1 MDALESA
8 DAQLKSIGG
17 SGIAPESVALAELVS
32 AFDFNVAHID
42 DLIRNIADDPVTSQL
57 GLINSKISQL
67 NIADETVGDLADL
80 ARGLDP
86 EAPVVRQ
93 VDDARA
99 AVGADPPAQGVW
111 SHPPRQ
117 TRSLEGWATQ
127 EVRRQGEP
135 DSAAND
141 LIAGLLRADDIRADW
156 FGASLITADDII
168 DIHSLIAPGVRAG
181 YRTTPVTFASGG
193 AASKAADIERQMTLL
208 VESGLAN
215 SDPDEFVK
223 QFLRIHPFE
232 DGNGRVAAVLLNHL
246 SPRPWREAG
255 LRSLPDFFDE
265 GAGVAPQIQDYTE
278 TVRAFKSADSV
289 VHHQAELKIG
299 VTQQVDMAQTQHILD
314 EVLARTGQLAET
326 SRVEAL
332 ARQVGSAAGRRQ
344 MPTTV
349 DELRQMTPTTDEILA
364 AVSVQSDDAVRLTD
378 EAVGFRAEAQTAV
391 RALVDRAGELGLNVS
406 AGLDGQFHRLAGQ
419 IRASGIPELVDALDP
434 IELLRQKALAAELR
448 GQAAAREAADIL
460 SWSEVGRQVGSA
472 AERGAV
478 LERGGHNI
486 FDNADGFANLND
498 EDMRLFV
505 DMMKDSASNWGPWR
519 VLSGNAELDE
529 AMVVAADAFQKMNSP
544 VEVQGFAKGF
554 DAFQNW
560 WKAGAIAT
568 PGFISRNI
576 FGAFYNAW
584 LSDVDLAEIIRAG
597 HASSK
602 IGALA
607 RRENIPFMQAAQR
620 LAKDN
625 DYFKDYVR
633 LLELGVRGKGQATRS
648 VQLGGRTQL
657 GQESQGILDQVAT
670 GLRWAKSM
678 DIYIPTGGGRAPI
691 RASVAPW
698 SSNFALFRAIRSA
711 NMQAED
717 VIRLGTGMDTLR
729 WGGSLDDALD
739 RIATTQFDYSELT
752 ATERRFNQRL
762 IPFYTWVRKN
772 VPYQLERLGRNPS
785 KFNRILTTK
794 RNLEFGTED
803 KGDVP
808 DFYLEPFGIR
818 MPFSWGGARVYSIP
832 DMPFQDV
839 FRLDPTRQ
847 KEGEG
852 ATYGL
857 GEFTN
862 QAIWQMSP
870 IIKAPIELFSQSRF
884 LSAQYGGVPFSG
896 EFEETPSVITNFM
909 GVGNKTFMPLL
920 ESIGW
925 ARKERGEWQMRD
937 HHVNF
942 VLNLL
947 PTLSKFRRLWPSEE
961 KFQQNFV
968 PAVVS
973 SLGGI
978 SARPQTEE
986 VQSSWRDWVKIRERE
1001 RRKRAGLPPPPTPRR
1016 DPDAPGGFGGGG
1028 FGSGGSWD

>member
-1 MDALESA
+1 MA
-8 DAQLKSIGG
+8 D
-17 SGIAPESVALAELVS
+17 V
-32 AFDFNVAHID
+32 
-42 DLIRNIADDPVTSQL
+42 
-57 GLINSKISQL
+57 
-67 NIADETVGDLADL
+67 TVGDLADL

-86 EAPVVRQ
+86 EAPIVRQ

-99 AVGADPPAQGVW
+99 AVGADPTDA
-111 SHPPRQ
+111 HPRIADYDQ
-117 TRSLEGWATQ
+117 TIR
-127 EVRRQGEP
+127 
-135 DSAAND
+135 DFD
-141 LIAGLLRADDIRADW
+141 ADDA
-156 FGASLITADDII
+156 
-168 DIHSLIAPGVRAG
+168 
-181 YRTTPVTFASGG
+181 
-193 AASKAADIERQMTLL
+193 
-208 VESGLAN
+208 
-215 SDPDEFVK
+215 
-223 QFLRIHPFE
+223 
-232 DGNGRVAAVLLNHL
+232 
-246 SPRPWREAG
+246 
-255 LRSLPDFFDE
+255 
-265 GAGVAPQIQDYTE
+265 
-278 TVRAFKSADSV
+278 V
-289 VHHQAELKIG
+289 VHHQEELKIG
-299 VTQQVDMAQTQHILD
+299 VTQQVDMAETQRILD
-314 EVLARTGQLAET
+314 DVLARTGQLSET

-349 DELRQMTPTTDEILA
+349 DELRYMKPTTDEILA
-364 AVSVQSDDAVRLTD
+364 AVSVQHDDAVRLTD

-406 AGLDGQFHRLAGQ
+406 AGLDGQFHRLADQ
-419 IRASGIPELVDALDP
+419 IRASGIPELRQALDP

-486 FDNADGFANLND
+486 FDNADGFADLND

-529 AMVVAADAFQKMNSP
+529 AMVVAADLFQKMNSP
-544 VEVQGFAKGF
+544 VEVKGLAKGF

-870 IIKAPIELFSQSRF
+870 IIKAPIELFQQSRF
-884 LSAQYGGVPFSG
+884 LAAQYGGVPFSG